1 MAQWTVEG
9 LKAAHQGYSCALRSG
24 KHPHHHQAST
34 HPPHP
39 RLSRPA
45 GRHDMGRYKLQLY
58 AECWTKLR
66 MWELEQWGR
75 WVGAT

>member
-1 MAQWTVEG
+1 MAQWIVEG
-9 LKAAHQGYSCALRSG
+9 LEAAHKGGSCAL
-24 KHPHHHQAST
+24 QYAST
-34 HPPHP
+34 RPPHG